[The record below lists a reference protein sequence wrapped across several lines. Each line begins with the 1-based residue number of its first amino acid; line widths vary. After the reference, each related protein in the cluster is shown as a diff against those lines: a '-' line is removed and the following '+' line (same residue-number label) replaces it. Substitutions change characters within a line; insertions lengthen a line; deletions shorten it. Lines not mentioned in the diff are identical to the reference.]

1 MELDVATLNGPVLI
15 FEPCVIHVRD
25 GRRVEELDGKLVS
38 APTRFHDV
46 VDFNAVRKATR
57 TIDLRGPRDYP
68 VIGPI
73 QPLKV
78 AGHAR
83 AMHLNRRIRAVI
95 VVLEVTPEGAVLD
108 AASNS
113 EIRLGTSRQGGR
125 RRTRTDDEATARHE
139 VTGDFISAWTGYAR
153 AHRMAGD
160 DQEAYRHDVN
170 DAAHGSDEARRG
182 PHQIPAVAEAM
193 TTSAIPSTM
202 T

>member
-95 VVLEVTPEGAVLD
+95 VVLEVTEVVDHDWAKSIYFKDPNGMQLEYCCFTRNLNAND
-108 AASNS
+108 ARMQDRFEMSVR
-113 EIRLGTSRQGGR
+113 RLGL
-125 RRTRTDDEATARHE
+125 EE
-139 VTGDFISAWTGYAR
+139 NVTEIASIR
-153 AHRMAGD
+153 
-160 DQEAYRHDVN
+160 
-170 DAAHGSDEARRG
+170 S
-182 PHQIPAVAEAM
+182 
-193 TTSAIPSTM
+193 
-202 T
+202 